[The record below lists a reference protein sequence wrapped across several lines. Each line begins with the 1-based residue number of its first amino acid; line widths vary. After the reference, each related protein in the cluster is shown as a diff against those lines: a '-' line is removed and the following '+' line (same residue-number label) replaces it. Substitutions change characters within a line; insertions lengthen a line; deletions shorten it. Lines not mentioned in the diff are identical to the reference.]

1 MGRIVGIDL
10 GTTTSEIAYIK
21 NGKPEIIKNGY
32 SAITPSVVGLDKN
45 FNIIVGESAKR
56 QLVNASDR
64 TIAEV
69 KRKMG
74 TGECVVLGGKRFT
87 PVAISAEI
95 LKELKKVAEVFLQE
109 PVTEA
114 VITVPANFNDAQRQ
128 ATKEAGEKA
137 GLIVN
142 RIINEPTAAA
152 LAFGIDNMSTEGTI
166 FVYDMGG
173 GTFDV
178 TVLEMIEGSL
188 DVMASRGINRLGG
201 KDFDEK
207 IVDEMLDFLNSEYG
221 VNLDDELQAT
231 ERLKVLGR
239 IKAEA
244 EKAKNELS
252 SAMSV
257 YIELPFL
264 VQKDGETINFE
275 MELTRARY
283 EQLIEGYIQQSFDI
297 VNEALNASKLTPKDI
312 DIVLAVGGS
321 SRTPVIIERLKSIFG
336 NKLKGGV
343 NPDEAVALGAA
354 VQAGINTNE
363 ISGDNAIAIFDVC
376 NHSLGVD
383 VVRETNR
390 GLESGYF
397 SRIILRDTHL
407 PISRTENY
415 SPVEDYQDSILLQI
429 YQGEDNRV
437 ENNVKL
443 GELEVAG
450 IPANKAGDE
459 NVEVTFKYNING
471 ILEVTAKITSTGMTA
486 STRINM
492 MDYDAPK
499 SKSEEKMDDLM
510 NEAWTQA
517 SEIRTTVMLYQS
529 RRAGLPDNA
538 KKQADELM
546 RKLKEAVVNNDA
558 KQIEYYDDNLT
569 ALLFEY

>member
-32 SAITPSVVGLDKN
+32 SSITPSVVGLDKN
-45 FNIIVGESAKR
+45 FNIIVGERAKR

-74 TGECVVLGGKRFT
+74 TGENVILGGKRFT

-95 LKELKKVAEVFLQE
+95 LKELKKIAEVELRE
-109 PVTEA
+109 PITEA

-128 ATKEAGEKA
+128 ATKEAGERA
-137 GLIVN
+137 GFIVN

-152 LAFGIDNMSTEGTI
+152 LAFGIDHMSTEGKI
-166 FVYDMGG
+166 LVYDIGG

-188 DVMASRGINRLGG
+188 DVMASRGVNRLGG

-207 IVDEMLDFLNSEYG
+207 IVDEMLAFLHSEYG

-239 IKAEA
+239 IKEEA
-244 EKAKNELS
+244 EKAKIELS

-264 VQKDGETINFE
+264 LQKDGEIINFE
-275 MELTRARY
+275 MELTRTRY
-283 EQLIEGYIQQSFDI
+283 EQLIEGYIQQSFDTA
-297 VNEALNASKLTPKDI
+297 NEALKAAGLTPTDI

-321 SRTPVIIERLKSIFG
+321 SRTPIIIDRLKRIFG
-336 NKLKGGV
+336 DKLRGGI

-354 VQAGINTNE
+354 VQAGINKNE

-407 PISRTENY
+407 PISRTEGY
-415 SPVEDYQDSILLQI
+415 STVEDYQDNILLQI

-437 ENNVKL
+437 ENNIKL
-443 GELEVAG
+443 GELEVVG
-450 IPANKAGDE
+450 IPVNKAGDE
-459 NVEVTFKYNING
+459 EIEVTFKYNING
-471 ILEVTAKITSTGMTA
+471 ILEVTAKIVSTGMTA

-529 RRAGLPDNA
+529 RRAGLPENA